1 MSPSSGAPGLGLTTL
16 KECGGRALLL
26 DPDGTLYI
34 GRNYE
39 IFASSDKGE
48 NWSRVGL
55 LPLSPFRRAT
65 QWSRLACRLIRHEVR
80 ALAHHPDG
88 TFIAA
93 NREGV
98 FYGHHGDR
106 PFARSHFVVG
116 ELPLMPPMRIT
127 VGPDG
132 VVLFGEYG
140 SGGGRPV
147 RIFASRDSGRN
158 FEPVHSLAKGEV
170 LHIHNLIYDE
180 GLDHYWVLAGDHDKE
195 PGIGQLSADL
205 QHFSWF
211 VKGEQRF
218 RAVEL
223 FDFGDRLVYPTD
235 TEREKNGL
243 IVLDKKTGQ
252 TERLRDFEG
261 SCIYACRFGS
271 LFAMTTSVE
280 PSPVNES
287 RSACL
292 LLSRDAEHWDCALRA
307 EKDSWNADYF
317 QFGSI
322 VLPVGHGS
330 NETILYSGQ
339 ALREI
344 DGRVRVSTAS
354 GLY

>member
-1 MSPSSGAPGLGLTTL
+1 MTPVPGAASIGLTTQ
-16 KECGGRALLL
+16 KECAGRALLL

-39 IFASSDKGE
+39 ILASRDNGQTW
-48 NWSRVGL
+48 NRIGH
-55 LPLSPFRRAT
+55 LPLSSFRRAV

-98 FYGHHGDR
+98 FYGRDGDGS
-106 PFARSHFVVG
+106 FARSRVTEG
-116 ELPLMPPMRIT
+116 ELTLMPPMRIT

-147 RIFASRDSGRN
+147 RIFASRDAGRN
-158 FEPVHSLAKGEV
+158 FELVHSLAKGEV
-170 LHIHNLIYDE
+170 LHIHNLVYDE
-180 GLDHYWVLAGDHDKE
+180 GLGHYWVLAGDHDEE

-252 TERLRDFEG
+252 TERLRDFDG

-292 LLSRDAEHWDCALRA
+292 LVSRDAEHWHCALRM

-330 NETILYSGQ
+330 EETIVYSGQ

-344 DGRVRVSTAS
+344 DGRVRIATAI
-354 GLY
+354 GID